1 MRLHVS
7 VDIKLW
13 KSLRIDTSLMEL
25 QSWFLTVWF
34 VSKHFCCNYRGKCF
48 LCAVLSSGK
57 GQAAFSNLIHCSMP
71 SLVWKEIKH
80 SIPDLQT
87 HIHIVLVFIIFED
100 QYIFIL
106 QSRKS
111 ICIRN
116 VLMGIYLQNPQYQ
129 EKLAKTVVITRL

>member
-7 VDIKLW
+7 VDINQW

-25 QSWFLTVWF
+25 QSWFLTIWF
-34 VSKHFCCNYRGKCF
+34 VSKHFCCNYRGKGF
-48 LCAVLSSGK
+48 LCAVLRSGK

-80 SIPDLQT
+80 PIPDLRT

-100 QYIFIL
+100 PYIFIL

-129 EKLAKTVVITRL
+129 EKLTKTVVITRL